1 MPFGEQGL
9 IGGRWCVLPW
19 RRSMRIVGDCQQVTV
34 KHHWGLDSAR
44 VAAGRAQDV
53 FCVPDP
59 DLGMTDR
66 LPNQALE
73 LDVELS

>member
-1 MPFGEQGL
+1 
-9 IGGRWCVLPW
+9 
-19 RRSMRIVGDCQQVTV
+19 MRIVGGCQQVTV